1 MDRSQNIVEEVRS
14 KNRNHSSKEIPTI
27 VLIRKHRSSSLVELP
42 TFIVTRVQ
50 LGKLASEKYTDT
62 SVIHAKKAI
71 PNTPQGPSLQE
82 TLVKRNIKETTAK
95 ESLIAKR
102 SRMTV
107 KYCAWAVFGISFLTV
122 CSMLTFTS
130 QYQDMMM
137 KIANREKFRKLLE
150 EGFNISS
157 ENLPWM
163 LNME

>member
-1 MDRSQNIVEEVRS
+1 M
-14 KNRNHSSKEIPTI
+14 
-27 VLIRKHRSSSLVELP
+27 
-42 TFIVTRVQ
+42 
-50 LGKLASEKYTDT
+50 
-62 SVIHAKKAI
+62 
-71 PNTPQGPSLQE
+71 
-82 TLVKRNIKETTAK
+82 KETTAE

-107 KYCAWAVFGISFLTV
+107 KCCAWAVFGISFLTV

-130 QYQDMMM
+130 QYQDMMV

>member
-1 MDRSQNIVEEVRS
+1 M
-14 KNRNHSSKEIPTI
+14 
-27 VLIRKHRSSSLVELP
+27 VELP
-42 TFIVTRVQ
+42 TFIDSQVQ
-50 LGKLASEKYTDT
+50 LGKLTGGKHTNIAVIQSEK
-62 SVIHAKKAI
+62 AI
-71 PNTPQGPSLQE
+71 NNSLQGPSLQE
-82 TLVKRNIKETTAK
+82 TLAKRKMKETTAE

-130 QYQDMMM
+130 QYQDMMV